1 MVIDDLNAIAEK
13 EQAARKKTVIRCCL
27 AAGCMSSNS
36 EAVKKSLEQA
46 VKDAGLGDEVEVRGV
61 GCMKLCC
68 EGPLVSV
75 DTQNAL
81 YEKVTPEDA
90 LELVKTL
97 AGGKTKIKRG
107 DFNHPFF
114 KKQLSIVLTNSGEID
129 PERIEAYIVADGY
142 QALHHVLRELT
153 PKEVVEAM
161 VKSGLR
167 GRGGAGFPTGLKWGT
182 VAKTQSAQ
190 KYVIC
195 NADEGDPGAFMD
207 RSVLESDPHS
217 VLEGMAVAAY
227 AVGANQGFIYC
238 RAEYPLAIK
247 RLQTAIKQAKTLGL
261 LGSGIFESP
270 FNFNID
276 IRIGAGAFV
285 CGEETALMA
294 SVEGKRGTP
303 RPRPPFPAESGLWG
317 CPTLIN
323 NVETF
328 ANVPPILRKGADW
341 FAGIG
346 TEKSKGTKVFALAGK
361 ITNTGLIEV
370 PMGTPLRQ
378 IVEEMGG
385 GAPDGGKIKAVQTGG
400 PSGGCIPADALDTP
414 VDYDSLTKLGSIMGS
429 GGMIV
434 MDETTRMVDV
444 ARYFMEFCVD
454 ESCGKCIPCRAGTA
468 QMLHLL
474 EKILNRQAT
483 ARDLAKLEELCDM
496 VKNTSLCGLGQTAP
510 NPTLSTLRYF
520 RKEYEELLQ
529 PDPFGPHSNGVAK
542 KSQPATR

>member
-1 MVIDDLNAIAEK
+1 MDLNDLVQIKQK
-13 EQAARKKTVIRCCL
+13 ELAGRKPFTLRCCM
-27 AAGCMSSNS
+27 AAGCMSSS
-36 EAVKKSLEQA
+36 SQAVKDNLEKA
-46 VKDAGLGDEVEVRGV
+46 VKDAGLSEQVEVRGV
-61 GCMKLCC
+61 GCLKLCC
-68 EGPLVSV
+68 QGPLVQADPSGI
-75 DTQNAL
+75 L
-81 YEKVTPEDA
+81 YEKVSAENAASIAQA
-90 LELVKTL
+90 LK
-97 AGGKTKIKRG
+97 GGLSPVQQG
-107 DFNHPFF
+107 DPKQPFF
-114 KKQLSIVLTNSGEID
+114 AKQHSIVLANSGVVD
-129 PERIEAYIVADGY
+129 PERIESYIAADGY
-142 QALHHVLRELT
+142 QALHHVLREMSS
-153 PKEVVEAM
+153 KDVVDSM

-167 GRGGAGFPTGLKWGT
+167 GRGGAGYPTGLKWGT
-182 VAKTQSAQ
+182 VAKSSGAK

-227 AVGANQGFIYC
+227 AIGADQGFIYV
-238 RAEYPLAIK
+238 RAEYPLAIS
-247 RLQTAIKQAKTLGL
+247 RLQTAIKQAKQLGV

-270 FNFNID
+270 FNFTVD

-328 ANVPPILRKGADW
+328 ANVPSIIRKGPDW
-341 FAGIG
+341 FAAIG

-361 ITNTGLIEV
+361 IKNTGLIEV
-370 PMGTPLRQ
+370 PMGTALRT

-400 PSGGCIPADALDTP
+400 PSGGCIPAEALDTP
-414 VDYDSLTKLGSIMGS
+414 VDYESLTKLGSIMGS

-434 MDETTRMVDV
+434 MDDTTRMVEV
-444 ARYFMEFCVD
+444 ARFFMEFCMD
-454 ESCGKCIPCRAGTA
+454 ESCGKCVPCRAGTV
-468 QMLHLL
+468 QMYQLL
-474 EKILNRQAT
+474 SKIVERKAT
-483 ARDLAKLEELCDM
+483 PRDLLKLEELCEM

-510 NPTLSTLRYF
+510 NPVLSTLRFF
-520 RKEYEELLQ
+520 RNEYNELLQ
-529 PDPFGPHSNGVAK
+529 PEAHTRTGNGAVK
-542 KSQPATR
+542 KSVLAH